1 MSKNEKQNAIREEN
15 MNLFNIS
22 SRKNDPYEEENYEFK
37 NVQPMV
43 EPVSQPKAEPAPA
56 ANAGAL
62 KMKMIRPSGLDE
74 ATEIADSLKAGQ
86 TVVLNLD
93 DVDDETAKRMI
104 DYIAGVIYAINGRIE
119 RPSDRTFLL
128 VPDGVSVDSSSL

>member
-1 MSKNEKQNAIREEN
+1 
-15 MNLFNIS
+15 MNLFNIN

-43 EPVSQPKAEPAPA
+43 EPVSQPKPEPAPA
-56 ANAGAL
+56 ANTGAL
-62 KMKMIRPSGLDE
+62 KMKMIRPSGLGE

-104 DYIAGVIYAINGRIE
+104 DYIAGVIYAINGKIE

-128 VPDGVSVDSSSL
+128 TPDGVSVDSSSL